1 MTNETKRVG
10 VEIARLDAR
19 ALSMMLRSIEHAL
32 SSDETRSLGLQ
43 FDAEDAP
50 AGKLSIICCDGHRM
64 ASATA
69 TGLEPCSPPVWAQ
82 SFALDCM
89 TGRQAVADVAS
100 LIGKIPMLWK
110 AAWELDDDD
119 TRSRKRMKV
128 RTLAPRPAVLRV
140 YPAAEVS
147 GDLELGIEIDG
158 VEARYPS
165 ITSLRDGVQPAQ
177 PAAWRWIQPA
187 FQIEGAR
194 HNIVSMFPRYLVEA
208 AEGAQIMMRPCNTE
222 ALRLLTRGELDPVT
236 IVAQTDAGFAG
247 ERLHYE
253 ATVMPMKP

>member
-100 LIGKIPMLWK
+100 LIGKIPTLWK
-110 AAWELDDDD
+110 AA
-119 TRSRKRMKV
+119 RKRMKV

-158 VEARYPS
+158 VEARYPI
-165 ITSLRDGVQPAQ
+165 ITSLRVGVQPAQ
-177 PAAWRWIQPA
+177 PQAWRQIQPA

-194 HNIVSMFPRYLVEA
+194 HNIVSVFTRYLVEA

-253 ATVMPMKP
+253 ATVMPMKL